1 MALGDV
7 DEIVDLVL
15 EYIIVIVPLTTAQF
29 PFVLGHVLQ
38 ERH

>member
-15 EYIIVIVPLTTAQF
+15 EDIIVIVPLTIAQF
-29 PFVLGHVLQ
+29 LLVLGHVL
-38 ERH
+38 